1 MPKDKPNILVI
12 WGDDIGITNLSC
24 YSDGLMGYRTPNID
38 RIANEG
44 MRFTDAYGEQSCTAG
59 RSSFITG
66 QSVFRTGLSKVGLP
80 GSPIGLQAEDPT
92 IAELLKNHGY
102 ATGQFG
108 KNHLGDKNEFLPTV
122 HGFDEFFGNLYHLN
136 AEEDPEDPDY
146 PSNYGFDGF
155 KERFGPRGVL
165 RCTATR
171 KDDKTEHPR
180 WGRVGKQSIEDTG
193 PLTRKRMETCDDD
206 FVAAAGDFIKR
217 QSEKNKPFFCWV
229 NTTHMHLRTH
239 TKRRSLG
246 QAGRW
251 QSPYHDTMIDH
262 DKNVGQL
269 LNLLDKLEIT
279 DDTIVMY
286 GTDNG
291 PHMNTWPDGAM
302 TPFRS
307 EKNTN
312 WEGAFRVPLMIRWP
326 GKIPAGVV
334 SNEIVQHHDWLPTF
348 LAAAGEPDVVDK
360 LKEGHEAAG
369 KTFKVHIDGY
379 NLLPYLTGE
388 VDESPRKGLIYFSD
402 DGDLVGLRFDNWKLV
417 FMEQRCVGTLA
428 LWAEPFT
435 ALRIPKLFN
444 LRTDPFERADIDVE
458 HLLGLV
464 HEQGL
469 HDHGRPGLGRRLPR
483 HVQGLPAAA
492 EGGDASRSTRPSRR
506 WPTPSAEHTAD
517 RICRHGVGP
526 VGGLHDGFRR
536 ALSRRGAGPLGVRR
550 GLRDRPLPGDQ
561 PRVRRVRVGDRLR
574 DGRRAA
580 ARSGR
585 LPWRPA
591 GEPRARLDGVH
602 DDRRSGRP
610 APPQPV
616 VGDGRRARR
625 GAIPKG
631 PAARSTVATT
641 TPSCTSPTR
650 TPRRTRH
657 GPASRCRPRRS
668 GSGRRAA
675 DSTARRSCGA
685 TQPERPGE
693 RLANYWH
700 GDFPWRHDDGYG
712 STAPVGSYPANGYGL
727 HDMAGN
733 VWEWTAD
740 WWSPQHPE
748 DSEASCCVPTEAAA
762 PDEGG
767 QLRPGPA
774 AVPHPPQGDQ
784 GRLVPVRRQL
794 LPALPPRRPP
804 AADDRHRDEPHRLPL
819 RPPRLSTE
827 LRRKRTR
834 HRAPSRSPQHR
845 RSRVNKVTSRPTVAR
860 PTRASYTAPPAISML
875 RQYGRKALQ
884 RGRHR

>member
-108 KNHLGDKNEFLPTV
+108 KNHLGDQNEFLPTV

-180 WGRVGKQSIEDTG
+180 WGRVGKQTIEDTG

-206 FVAAAGDFIKR
+206 FVAAASDFIKR
-217 QSEKNKPFFCWV
+217 QHETNKPFFCWV

-269 LNLLDKLEIT
+269 LDLLDKLEIA

-402 DGDLVGLRFDNWKLV
+402 DGDLVALRFDNWKIV
-417 FMEQRCVGTLA
+417 FMEQRSVGTLE

-435 ALRIPKLFN
+435 PLRVPKLFN
-444 LRTDPFERADIDVE
+444 LRTDPFERADITSNTYWDWYMNKAYMIM
-458 HLLGLV
+458 
-464 HEQGL
+464 
-469 HDHGRPGLGRRLPR
+469 
-483 HVQGLPAAA
+483 AAQAFVA
-492 EGGDASRSTRPSRR
+492 EF
-506 WPTPSAEHTAD
+506 
-517 RICRHGVGP
+517 
-526 VGGLHDGFRR
+526 L
-536 ALSRRGAGPLGVRR
+536 
-550 GLRDRPLPGDQ
+550 
-561 PRVRRVRVGDRLR
+561 
-574 DGRRAA
+574 
-580 ARSGR
+580 
-585 LPWRPA
+585 
-591 GEPRARLDGVH
+591 
-602 DDRRSGRP
+602 
-610 APPQPV
+610 
-616 VGDGRRARR
+616 
-625 GAIPKG
+625 
-631 PAARSTVATT
+631 ATFK
-641 TPSCTSPTR
+641 
-650 TPRRTRH
+650 
-657 GPASRCRPRRS
+657 
-668 GSGRRAA
+668 
-675 DSTARRSCGA
+675 
-685 TQPERPGE
+685 
-693 RLANYWH
+693 
-700 GDFPWRHDDGYG
+700 DFPPRQKAASFTIDQ
-712 STAPVGSYPANGYGL
+712 AL
-727 HDMAGN
+727 EKMA
-733 VWEWTAD
+733 D
-740 WWSPQHPE
+740 
-748 DSEASCCVPTEAAA
+748 
-762 PDEGG
+762 
-767 QLRPGPA
+767 
-774 AVPHPPQGDQ
+774 AVSGAHG
-784 GRLVPVRRQL
+784 
-794 LPALPPRRPP
+794 
-804 AADDRHRDEPHRLPL
+804 
-819 RPPRLSTE
+819 
-827 LRRKRTR
+827 
-834 HRAPSRSPQHR
+834 
-845 RSRVNKVTSRPTVAR
+845 
-860 PTRASYTAPPAISML
+860 
-875 RQYGRKALQ
+875 
-884 RGRHR
+884 